1 MSRGILG
8 RKLGMTQIFDESGQ
22 AMAVTVIEAGPCRVV
37 AKRTPETH
45 RYRAVQLGF
54 EEARPGRV
62 TRAEAGHAAKA
73 GVPTPRVLREIR
85 TSEGEEMDALEV
97 GATVRADVFKV
108 GDRVDVTGISKG
120 KGYAGTIKRWN
131 FHRGPMSHGS
141 MYHRRVGSLNA
152 TDPARV
158 FKGRKMPGRMGGKRR
173 TIQSLQVVQVD
184 PERNL
189 LVVKG
194 AVPGP
199 RRGLLLIRESVRG
212 R

>member
-1 MSRGILG
+1 MARGILG
-8 RKLGMTQIFDESGQ
+8 RKLGMTQIFDDSGQ
-22 AMAVTVIEAGPCRVV
+22 AMAVTVIEAGPCWVV

-54 EEARPGRV
+54 EEVRPDRV

-85 TSEGEEMDALEV
+85 TSEGEEMDALEI

-120 KGYAGTIKRWN
+120 KGFAGTVKRWN
-131 FHRGPMSHGS
+131 FGRGPMSHGS

-152 TDPARV
+152 TDPQRV
-158 FKGRKMPGRMGGKRR
+158 FKNRKMPGRMGGKRR
-173 TIQSLQVVQVD
+173 TVQSLQVVQVD

-199 RRGLLLIRESVRG
+199 RRGLLLIKESVRG